1 MTPLYIA
8 KGIIFDNKTFIFIKY
23 NNELYIWNNGFL
35 KITHNNITKY
45 ELLFYTQRRF
55 IWTSTHVGGFKQ
67 HYKS

>member
-45 ELLFYTQRRF
+45 ELKGPITLSKT
-55 IWTSTHVGGFKQ
+55 IIEI
-67 HYKS
+67 